1 MGGGGGGGGGGWDK
15 PGEEQTI
22 PAAMMRT
29 PNLDFFLYLFI
40 SVVVC
45 KSIILKKKI
54 NYIFIILK

>member
-1 MGGGGGGGGGGWDK
+1 MGWEEYGGGGGGGWDK

-45 KSIILKKKI
+45 KSIILKKK
-54 NYIFIILK
+54 N